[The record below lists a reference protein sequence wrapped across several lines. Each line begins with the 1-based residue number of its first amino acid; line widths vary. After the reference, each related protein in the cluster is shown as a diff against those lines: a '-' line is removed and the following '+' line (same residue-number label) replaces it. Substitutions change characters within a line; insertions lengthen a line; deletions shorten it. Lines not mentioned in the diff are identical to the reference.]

1 MSRGNQESVRSPE
14 YQVLID
20 LLKEAWMN
28 SGQTRKAI
36 CDKLGKPKNYLNK
49 IEKGERR
56 LDVVEVFRLCD
67 AIGVEPMT
75 LLTQFAKQVRSAAN

>member
-20 LLKEAWMN
+20 LLKEAWTN

-36 CDKLGKPKNYLNK
+36 CDKLGKSKNYLNK
-49 IEKGERR
+49 IERGERR
-56 LDVVEVFRLCD
+56 LDVIEVFRLCE
-67 AIGVEPMT
+67 AIGVDPMM
-75 LLTQFAKQVRSAAN
+75 LLGQFAAQAKV